1 MTYVVSRMLDQIK
14 GALPLPGRALLRWF
28 KRSFLKTMFDNY
40 RPEQHYMRGSGP
52 KSRPVDSKP
61 SMDSE
66 RDVGSKQA

>member
-28 KRSFLKTMFDNY
+28 KGSLLKTMFDNY

-52 KSRPVDSKP
+52 KSR
-61 SMDSE
+61 SMDSKQ
-66 RDVGSKQA
+66 DVGSKQA